1 MTLSSSHRRSIMRQC
16 AAGVPASEIAAA
28 FDISVHDVQRIDS
41 AEQRKVLAYRRRVA
55 EPIPGLKER
64 DWKSARPAEE
74 RVRSGDCCRF
84 PDCVSKVCRGSYC
97 AEHGRLIY
105 RPRAA

>member
-16 AAGVPASEIAAA
+16 AAGIPTSEIAAA

-55 EPIPGLKER
+55 EPYRPPELK
-64 DWKSARPAEE
+64 DWRTARPAEE